1 MEKET
6 RTVTI
11 TTDYITL
18 GQLLKFARIIQE
30 GGEAK
35 RYLAENE
42 VLVNG
47 TPDAR
52 RGRKLRPGDSVE
64 TSGIRVEI
72 VSWF

>member
-47 TPDAR
+47 APDAR
-52 RGRKLRPGDSVE
+52 KGRKLRPGDSVE
-64 TSGIRVEI
+64 TSGIRGEI
-72 VSWF
+72 VS

>member
-47 TPDAR
+47 IPDAR

-64 TSGIRVEI
+64 TLGIRVEI
-72 VSWF
+72 VS

>member
-6 RTVTI
+6 RTVKI
-11 TTDYITL
+11 STDYITL

-47 TPDAR
+47 TPDPR
-52 RGRKLRPGDSVE
+52 RGRKLRPGDAIE

-72 VSWF
+72 AS